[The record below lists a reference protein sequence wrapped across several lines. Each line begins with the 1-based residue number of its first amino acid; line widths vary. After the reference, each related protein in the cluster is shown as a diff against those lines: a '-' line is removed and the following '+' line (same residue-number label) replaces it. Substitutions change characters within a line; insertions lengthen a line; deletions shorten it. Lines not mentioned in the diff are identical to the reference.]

1 MLRFFILPPI
11 DEWSLHHQRRL
22 IRREAFAVRQS
33 PLTSFLFCTY
43 LNDMAL
49 HQYQSL
55 PLAIFLPLLVIT
67 FNCHCVDHQ
76 NSGGQDVI
84 ILVARGGDPNSSRDK
99 VIIPHVKDGQQ
110 PQLPCLITGVGI
122 YEHGQTFTKGNF
134 HYNCKNG
141 TAEVIACIAE
151 DMSVIQIGRTFLRNG
166 TRHKCV
172 VNGNM
177 ALYEQRSTCFENGV
191 YYDVG
196 DTFKNGSFKVICKD
210 TGVAVLGCFLLNST
224 EDAILLGES
233 RLIGTKRH
241 SCEITESGK
250 IRYVI
255 RILGCQGQNGS
266 EEDLKPGQTWVD
278 KHIRYYCTEEGE
290 KKVLGCVDDGGL
302 FIELGHDVMMGGTV
316 HRCYKFQNVTY
327 YHRFHCDKDR
337 SLAEC
342 ISSTKTPKLKRMKH

>member
-1 MLRFFILPPI
+1 M
-11 DEWSLHHQRRL
+11 
-22 IRREAFAVRQS
+22 
-33 PLTSFLFCTY
+33 
-43 LNDMAL
+43 NDMAFR
-49 HQYQSL
+49 QYQSL

-141 TAEVIACIAE
+141 TAEVI
-151 DMSVIQIGRTFLRNG
+151 
-166 TRHKCV
+166 
-172 VNGNM
+172 
-177 ALYEQRSTCFENGV
+177 
-191 YYDVG
+191 G

-278 KHIRYYCTEEGE
+278 KHIRYHCTEEGE

-302 FIELGHDVMMGGTV
+302 FIELGHDIMMGGTV

-327 YHRFHCDKDR
+327 YHRFHCDKER